1 MVCFKFFKG
10 CLPQILT
17 GPFLNTL
24 SQIINELGHC
34 IGYSLMYNTG
44 AGLAQPAQLQA
55 TQISILPVKPSN
67 QGETVITA
75 FWLENFDMDVESA
88 IGGGAINTTHMVV
101 FQEEKEHTSLLYTHT
116 TVERTKSRR

>member
-34 IGYSLMYNTG
+34 IGYSLMYNIG
-44 AGLAQPAQLQA
+44 AGLAQSAQLQA

-67 QGETVITA
+67 QDETVITA

-88 IGGGAINTTHMVV
+88 TGGGAMNTTHMVA

-116 TVERTKSRR
+116 TVERTKSRH

>member
-34 IGYSLMYNTG
+34 IDYSLMYNTG
-44 AGLAQPAQLQA
+44 AGLAQSAQLQA

-88 IGGGAINTTHMVV
+88 TGGGAINTTHMVV